1 MSLGEHFVII
11 AGEEAGPKSN
21 KMGGIWNVIHEE
33 AHTLAALFN
42 SGTMGTKEEKQILV
56 AGPYYGHI
64 GADWNRGLNRI
75 TSMEGFGPLT
85 IDGTLQKC
93 LKSLDNS
100 GIKVFTG
107 EKLVGKTR
115 IVYLQFQT
123 SDFGIIRSTYMGKDT
138 TLESRIKAE
147 AYEHLGLDSLKYEN
161 MPNGAEYTHYLSL
174 SYAISEL
181 IRLLL
186 SPNSEGAEEG
196 AEIGTGDSIS
206 TQGFSSC
213 EGVSLHCHEFGV
225 FYAPARLKKLGI
237 PVNTVATLHAT
248 LPGRT
253 AGYNSIH
260 KIRMNDSIWPPGVS
274 ENLAA
279 LEALA
284 AYADTVTAVGDSTR
298 QEARLFYGINGIVVR
313 NGISIEAD
321 KIDWNHKESC
331 LERIRQ
337 FLSENLYRYHG
348 GERINPEKIIP
359 IFTISR
365 IEVENKGYLDL
376 LDSLVA
382 LEHIIKNSILEG
394 HMQEGIRVICFLV
407 AAEGPK
413 KNLPEGFPVN
423 LPKEVLVG
431 NELRLQQMIEERGL
445 DFSKMVRGKRSVA
458 AVLYPQIL
466 SSSDGGMGMEV
477 GELMAGCCA
486 GIFPSR
492 YDPFLLTG
500 LEAGKEGTPC
510 VVSRICGFSDAIKT
524 IESLVEGL
532 GGVIVVDNIDLS
544 YYETVLDYALAVSYF
559 TRNFIEDRVK
569 YKLLCREAFLLAKDM
584 GWEEPTQQYYELI
597 SGARFCIQETSS
609 GKR

>member
-1 MSLGEHFVII
+1 MGKNFVII

-33 AHTLAALFN
+33 AHTLAALFD
-42 SGTMGTKEEKQILV
+42 SGTLDTKEEKEILV
-56 AGPYYGHI
+56 AGPYYGHR

-75 TSMEGFGPLT
+75 TRMEEFSPLNV
-85 IDGTLQKC
+85 GGVLQK
-93 LKSLDNS
+93 SLESLEKS

-107 EKLVGKTR
+107 EKLVGKNR
-115 IVYLQFQT
+115 VGYLQFQT
-123 SDFGIIRSTYMGKDT
+123 SDFGKIRSTYMGKEM

-147 AYEHLGLDSLKYEN
+147 AYEHLGLDSLKYES
-161 MPNGAEYTHYLSL
+161 MSNGPEYTHYLSL

-181 IRLLL
+181 IRLLV
-186 SPNSEGAEEG
+186 SSASESAE
-196 AEIGTGDSIS
+196 TGETTSIK
-206 TQGFSSC
+206 GFSPC
-213 EGVSLHCHEFGV
+213 PGVSLHCHEFGV

-237 PVNTVATLHAT
+237 PVSTVATLHAT

-253 AGYNSIH
+253 AGYNSIQ
-260 KIRMNDSIWPPGVS
+260 KRRNNDSTWPPGVP

-284 AYADTVTAVGDSTR
+284 LYADTITAVGESTR
-298 QEARLFYGINGIVVR
+298 QEARLFYGINGIVIR
-313 NGISIEAD
+313 NGITIESD
-321 KIDWNHKESC
+321 KIDWNLKEGC
-331 LERIRQ
+331 LERIRK
-337 FLSENLYRYHG
+337 FLSENLYKYHG
-348 GERINPEKIIP
+348 GERIEPEKIIP

-365 IEVENKGYLDL
+365 LEVENKGYPDL

-394 HMQEGIRVICFLV
+394 HMQEGNRVICFLV
-407 AAEGPK
+407 TAEGPK
-413 KNLPEGFPVN
+413 TNLPAGFPVN
-423 LPKEVLVG
+423 LPKEILVG
-431 NELRLQQMIEERGL
+431 SELRIQQMIEERGL

-458 AVLYPQIL
+458 ALLYPQIL
-466 SSSDGGMGMEV
+466 SISDGGLGMEV
-477 GELMAGCCA
+477 EEFMAGCCA

-500 LEAGKEGTPC
+500 LEAGKEGTPG
-510 VVSRICGFSDAIKT
+510 VVSRVCGFSDAIKT
-524 IESLVEGL
+524 IESLIEVL

-559 TRNFIEDRVK
+559 TRNFIDDRVK

-584 GWEEPTQQYYELI
+584 DWKAPTEQYYELI
-597 SGARFCIQETSS
+597 SGARFCKQ
-609 GKR
+609 

>member
-1 MSLGEHFVII
+1 LSLGKHFVII

-33 AHTLAALFN
+33 AYTLASIFD
-42 SGTMGTKEEKQILV
+42 SGTVKTEEENQILV
-56 AGPYYGHI
+56 VGPYYGHI
-64 GADWNRGLNRI
+64 GADWNRGLNRL
-75 TSMEGFGPLT
+75 TSMEEFSPLT
-85 IDGTLQKC
+85 VDGALRKC
-93 LKSLDNS
+93 LEALKNS
-100 GIKVFTG
+100 GISIFTG
-107 EKLVGKTR
+107 EKLVGRTK

-123 SDFGIIRSTYMGKDT
+123 SDFGTIRSTYLGKEM

-147 AYEHLGLDSLKYEN
+147 AYEHFGLDSLKYES

-174 SYAISEL
+174 SYVISEL

-186 SPNSEGAEEG
+186 SPEPEIVEAEAGE
-196 AEIGTGDSIS
+196 AIS
-206 TQGFSSC
+206 PHGFALC

-237 PVNTVATLHAT
+237 PVNTVATMHAT

-253 AGYNSIH
+253 AGYNTIH
-260 KIRMNDSIWPPGVS
+260 KIRTNDRTWSPGVP

-279 LEALA
+279 LESLA
-284 AYADTVTAVGDSTR
+284 SYADTVTAVGESTR
-298 QEARLFYGINGIVVR
+298 QEARLFYGINAIVIR
-313 NGISIEAD
+313 NGITIESD
-321 KIDWNHKESC
+321 KIDWNHKERC
-331 LERIRQ
+331 LEKIRT
-337 FLSENLYRYHG
+337 FLSENLYKYHG
-348 GERINPEKIIP
+348 GERIDPEKLIP

-365 IEVENKGYLDL
+365 IEVENKGYPDL

-394 HMQEGIRVICFLV
+394 RMQEGTRVICFLV

-423 LPKEVLVG
+423 LPKEVLAG
-431 NELRLQQMIEERGL
+431 NELRLQKLIEEKGL
-445 DFSKMVRGKRSVA
+445 DFSKMVSGKRSVA

-466 SSSDGGMGMEV
+466 SGSDGGLNMEV
-477 GELMAGCCA
+477 GEFMAGCCA

-500 LEAGKEGTPC
+500 LEAGKEGTPS
-510 VVSRICGFSDAIKT
+510 VVSRVCGFSDAIKT
-524 IESLVEGL
+524 IESLIEGL

-544 YYETVLDYALAVSYF
+544 YYETVLNYALAVSYF
-559 TRNFIEDRVK
+559 ARNFTEDRVK

-584 GWEEPTQQYYELI
+584 DWEEPTNQYYELI
-597 SGARFCIQETSS
+597 SGARFCDQKNTVS
-609 GKR
+609 K